1 MLLSNLAPGGASG
14 KEWVSESHSVVSAS
28 LQPHELYS
36 PRNSPGHNSGV
47 GSLFLLQGIFPTQG
61 SNPGL
66 PYCRRILL
74 LAEPQ
79 VVKNL
84 PANAGEDKRRG
95 SIPRWGRSPGGG
107 QGNPLQAS
115 HLEKPMD
122 KGAWW
127 ATIHMVAKSRTG
139 PKQLSLHIL
148 PQIAGLNMPWTLGA
162 ILSLSRAFYDNTG
175 FLVMCPQSFQH

>member
-1 MLLSNLAPGGASG
+1 MPKPAWSPNADVSSRGPFFKPLWSYPPPSSLLHHCFMTSS
-14 KEWVSESHSVVSAS
+14 
-28 LQPHELYS
+28 
-36 PRNSPGHNSGV
+36 
-47 GSLFLLQGIFPTQG
+47 LLQKFLWATTIPAPNYEAKMIITCFW
-61 SNPGL
+61 
-66 PYCRRILL
+66 ILKDQNRTP
-74 LAEPQ
+74 LAQ
-79 VVKNL
+79 LVKNL
-84 PANAGEDKRRG
+84 PGNAGDPG
-95 SIPRWGRSPGGG
+95 SIPGWGRSPGGG

>member
-1 MLLSNLAPGGASG
+1 MPLWSEKMLGGNFCPLKCVETCFMPWYVVLAAS
-14 KEWVSESHSVVSAS
+14 
-28 LQPHELYS
+28 Q
-36 PRNSPGHNSGV
+36 V
-47 GSLFLLQGIFPTQG
+47 G
-61 SNPGL
+61 
-66 PYCRRILL
+66 
-74 LAEPQ
+74 LA
-79 VVKNL
+79 VKNL
-84 PANAGEDKRRG
+84 SANAGGARDMGLLPESESSSG
-95 SIPRWGRSPGGG
+95 EG

-127 ATIHMVAKSRTG
+127 ATVHMVAKSRTG